1 MRDGV
6 DRVAGGHLVPPFPD
20 PHPKKSS
27 LVARF
32 FRGWHSWI
40 HVLFAKSYTMKMG
53 EIRLPRF
60 TMYIANELP
69 LVRRIMDH
77 AKEFP
82 KHSLM
87 VRSLEPAIGRST
99 FNANGDD
106 WETQREMINPVFQHT
121 ALGRTLPLMRDA
133 ADDLIARIR
142 SHDLSKPIDVDPL
155 MTHVAADVIWRT
167 LFSVPLDAAG
177 SAVIHKTFNRF
188 QRHAH
193 SAWMLRTYRLPILG
207 SERRAD
213 KAARAIHA
221 VFASIVRARFDRWHG
236 AGERVHEDILQ
247 GLLEAKHPETGEPF
261 TYQGVMEQVSLI
273 FLAGH
278 ETSASLMSWALYCLA
293 ADPATQTA
301 LRDEA
306 ERETAGG
313 ALTADALRRMTLD
326 RNVVRETLRL
336 YPPVSFLPRE
346 VVCPVQMRDKQLE
359 PGAMLVVAPW
369 LIQRNQDNWACPHAF
384 DPDRFETP
392 EGKAMMKDAWLPF
405 GAGPRVCVGA
415 GFATQEAMVVLASV
429 VRAFDL
435 GALADD
441 VPEPV
446 SRLTLRPKD
455 GIRLRLTPR

>member
-1 MRDGV
+1 MHGSPRDE
-6 DRVAGGHLVPPFPD
+6 AGHLVPPFPD

-32 FRGWHSWI
+32 FRGWNSWI
-40 HVLFAKSYTMKMG
+40 HVLFDKSYTMKMG
-53 EIRLPRF
+53 EIRLPGIH
-60 TMYIANELP
+60 MYIANELP
-69 LVRRIMDH
+69 LVRRIMDG
-77 AKEFP
+77 AKDFP
-82 KHSLM
+82 KHDLM

-106 WETQREMINPVFQHT
+106 WQLQREMINPVFQHT

-133 ADDLIARIR
+133 ADDVARRIAAM
-142 SHDLSKPIDVDPL
+142 DLSKPIDVDPL
-155 MTHVAADVIWRT
+155 MTHIAADVIWRT

-177 SAVIHKTFNRF
+177 SAIIHRTFNRF

-193 SAWMLRTYRLPILG
+193 SAWMLRSYRLPTLG
-207 SERRAD
+207 AEKRAQ
-213 KAARAIHA
+213 KAATAIHA
-221 VFASIVRARFDRWHG
+221 VFADIVRARYDRWHRD
-236 AGERVHEDILQ
+236 GERVHEDILQ

-278 ETSASLMSWALYCLA
+278 ETSASLMAWALYCLA
-293 ADPATQTA
+293 ADPDTQSA
-301 LRDEA
+301 MRAEA
-306 ERETAGG
+306 EEATGG
-313 ALTADALRRMTLD
+313 GPLTAEALRRMALD

-346 VVCPVQMRDKQLE
+346 VVCPVQMRDKNLE

-369 LIQRNQDNWACPHAF
+369 LIQRNRDNWACPHSF
-384 DPDRFETP
+384 DPDRFETA
-392 EGKAMMKDAWLPF
+392 EGRAMMKDAWLPF
-405 GAGPRVCVGA
+405 GSGPRICVGA
-415 GFATQEAMVVLASV
+415 GFATQEAMVVLATL

-435 GALADD
+435 QALADD
-441 VPEPV
+441 VPEPI

-455 GIRLRLTPR
+455 GIRLRLAALG

>member
-1 MRDGV
+1 MRDE
-6 DRVAGGHLVPPFPD
+6 AGHLVPPFPD

-40 HVLFAKSYTMKMG
+40 HVLFDKSYTMKMG
-53 EIRLPRF
+53 EIRLPGLK
-60 TMYIANELP
+60 MYIANELP

-121 ALGRTLPLMRDA
+121 ALGRTLPLMLGA
-133 ADDLIARIR
+133 ADDIVARIR
-142 SHDLSKPIDVDPL
+142 AHDLSKPIDVDPL

-167 LFSVPLDAAG
+167 LFSVTLDAAG
-177 SAVIHKTFNRF
+177 SAIIHRTFNRF

-193 SAWMLRTYRLPILG
+193 SAWMLRSYRLPIFG
-207 SERRAD
+207 AERRAET
-213 KAARAIHA
+213 AARAIHA
-221 VFASIVRARFDRWHG
+221 VFAPIVRARYDRWHQV
-236 AGERVHEDILQ
+236 GERVHDDILQ
-247 GLLEAKHPETGEPF
+247 GLLEARHPETGEPF
-261 TYQGVMEQVSLI
+261 SYRQVMEQVSLI

-293 ADPATQTA
+293 ADPATQA
-301 LRDEA
+301 ELRDET

-313 ALTADALRRMTLD
+313 ALTLDSLRRMTLD

-346 VVCPVQMRDKQLE
+346 VVCPVQMRDKHLE

-369 LIQRNQDNWACPHAF
+369 LIQRNRDNWTCPHSF
-384 DPDRFETP
+384 DPDRFETA

-405 GAGPRVCVGA
+405 GSGPRVCVGA
-415 GFATQEAMVVLASV
+415 GFATQEAMVVLATI

-435 GALADD
+435 AALADD

-455 GIRLRLTPR
+455 GIRLRLTARTSA

>member
-1 MRDGV
+1 MRDEL
-6 DRVAGGHLVPPFPD
+6 GHLVPPFPD

-40 HVLFAKSYTMKMG
+40 HVLFDKSYTMKMG
-53 EIRLPRF
+53 EIRLPSF

-69 LVRRIMDH
+69 LVRRIMDG

-82 KHSLM
+82 KHALM

-106 WETQREMINPVFQHT
+106 WETQRQMINPVFQHA

-133 ADDLIARIR
+133 ADDLVARIR
-142 SHDLSKPIDVDPL
+142 GLELAKPIDVDPL
-155 MTHVAADVIWRT
+155 CTHVAADVIWRT
-167 LFSVPLDAAG
+167 LFSVTLDAAG
-177 SAVIHKTFNRF
+177 SALIHKTFNRF

-193 SAWMLRTYRLPILG
+193 SAWMLRTYRLPIFG
-207 SERRAD
+207 AEARAD

-221 VFASIVRARFDRWHG
+221 VFAPIVRDRYDRWHAG
-236 AGERVHEDILQ
+236 GERVHADILQ
-247 GLLEAKHPETGEPF
+247 GLLEAKHPETGESF
-261 TYQGVMEQVSLI
+261 TCQGVMEQVSLI

-293 ADPATQTA
+293 ADRATQDA
-301 LRDEA
+301 MREEA
-306 ERETAGG
+306 ERETGG
-313 ALTADALRRMTLD
+313 GPLTSDALRRMTLD

-346 VVCPVQMRDKQLE
+346 VVCPVQMRDKRLA

-369 LIQRNQDNWACPHAF
+369 LIQRNRDNWACPHAF
-384 DPDRFETP
+384 DPDRFETA

-405 GAGPRVCVGA
+405 GSGPRVCVGA
-415 GFATQEAMVVLASV
+415 GFATQEAMVVLATL

-435 GALADD
+435 AALDDD

-446 SRLTLRPKD
+446 SRLTLRPRD
-455 GIRLRLTPR
+455 GIRLRVTPRR

>member
-1 MRDGV
+1 MRD
-6 DRVAGGHLVPPFPD
+6 DAGHLVPPFPD

-40 HVLFAKSYTMKMG
+40 HVLFDKSYTMKMG
-53 EIRLPRF
+53 EIKLPGLR
-60 TMYIANELP
+60 MYIANELP

-133 ADDLIARIR
+133 ADDLVARIR
-142 SHDLSKPIDVDPL
+142 SLDLSKPIDVDPL
-155 MTHVAADVIWRT
+155 TTHVAADVIWRT

-177 SAVIHKTFNRF
+177 SAVIHRTFNRF

-193 SAWMLRTYRLPILG
+193 SAWMLRSYGLPVLG

-213 KAARAIHA
+213 TAARAIHE
-221 VFASIVRARFDRWHG
+221 VFAGIVRERYDRWHD
-236 AGERVHEDILQ
+236 AGERVHDDILQ
-247 GLLEAKHPETGEPF
+247 GLLEAKHPQTGAPF
-261 TYQGVMEQVSLI
+261 AYRGVMEQVSLI

-293 ADPATQTA
+293 ADPATQTG

-313 ALTADALRRMTLD
+313 PLTSDALRRMTLD

-346 VVCPVQMRDKQLE
+346 VVCPVQMRDKHLE

-369 LIQRNQDNWACPHAF
+369 LIQRNRDNWACPHAF
-384 DPDRFETP
+384 DPDRFETA

-405 GAGPRVCVGA
+405 GSGPRVCVGA
-415 GFATQEAMVVLASV
+415 GFATQEAMVVLATV

-435 GALADD
+435 AALADD

-455 GIRLRLTPR
+455 GIRLRLTPRSSQG

>member
-1 MRDGV
+1 MRDEK
-6 DRVAGGHLVPPFPD
+6 GHLVPPFPD

-27 LVARF
+27 LLARF
-32 FRGWHSWI
+32 VRGWHSWI

-53 EIRLPRF
+53 EIRLPGMR
-60 TMYIANELP
+60 MYIANELP
-69 LVRRIMDH
+69 LVRRIMDN

-82 KHSLM
+82 KHALM
-87 VRSLEPAIGRST
+87 VRSLAPAIGTST

-106 WETQREMINPVFQHT
+106 WEQQREMINPVFQHT
-121 ALGRTLPLMRDA
+121 ALGRTLAMMCDA
-133 ADDLIARIR
+133 ADDLVQRIR
-142 SHDLSKPIDVDPL
+142 AMDLSKPVDVDPL
-155 MTHVAADVIWRT
+155 MTHIAADIIWRT
-167 LFSVPLDAAG
+167 LFSVRLDPAG
-177 SAVIHKTFNRF
+177 SAIIHKTFNRF

-193 SAWMLRTYRLPILG
+193 SAWMLRSYRLPTLG
-207 SERRAD
+207 AEGRA
-213 KAARAIHA
+213 KTAATAIHA
-221 VFASIVRARFDRWHG
+221 VFAEIVRDRYDRWHRD
-236 AGERVHEDILQ
+236 GERVHEDILQ
-247 GLLEAKHPETGEPF
+247 GLLEARHPVTGDPF

-301 LRDEA
+301 LREEA

-313 ALTADALRRMTLD
+313 PLTAEALRRMALD

-346 VVCPVQMRDKQLE
+346 VVCPVQMRDKHLE

-369 LIQRNQDNWACPHAF
+369 LVQRNRDNWGCPHSF
-384 DPDRFETP
+384 DPDRFETS

-405 GAGPRVCVGA
+405 GSGPRVCVGA
-415 GFATQEAMVVLASV
+415 GFATQEAMVVLATM

-435 GALADD
+435 AALPGD

-455 GIRLRLTPR
+455 GIRLTLVPR